1 MSNIIEITDRFF
13 ERRRRQCGR
22 ILAADT
28 INKIL
33 YILIIQY
40 EFRFF

>member
-13 ERRRRQCGR
+13 ERRRQCGR